1 MPLFSLFHA
10 TNAHWYYISI
20 YLPYTST
27 GSFCVF
33 LCLSVVYLIVLNFVV
48 FSYVVQ
54 LIVAQT
60 RKKKSFLN
68 HFHINEDNF
77 FYFII
82 FWILSPILYGLYD
95 KNACKLY
102 RNCACIHWKTTF
114 WKYKTALEATHFI

>member
-1 MPLFSLFHA
+1 MAEPLASQGAFAWCAETDLRASPSQNKIKMINDYAAFSPLFHA
-10 TNAHWYYISI
+10 TIAHL

-60 RKKKSFLN
+60 RKKN
-68 HFHINEDNF
+68 HFS
-77 FYFII
+77 II
-82 FWILSPILYGLYD
+82 S
-95 KNACKLY
+95 
-102 RNCACIHWKTTF
+102 T
-114 WKYKTALEATHFI
+114 